1 MEFNQVESFVAV
13 VQNKSFSKAAEVLY
27 VSQPTVT
34 SNVQKLES
42 NLGLSLINRK
52 TKNIALT
59 KGGEIFYRYAIELIN
74 VCAKAEQSFNG
85 YKDKMEG
92 TLDVYASTIPEQYIV
107 PYIIRDFRKEFPSVR
122 FSVRHKDSEAVL
134 EEILLGAINFGFVGA
149 KSMSD
154 NIEYIDFY
162 NDRLVL
168 IASPD
173 KKVVKNPVSVESL
186 VGENI
191 LLREEGS
198 GTRQLL
204 VNALKKRNLDLNI
217 FGLQMT
223 HESLETIKRLV
234 ILGEGISFIS
244 EIAVKRE
251 VESGELKQYEVQ
263 DLDFTRSFSLAY
275 INNRCLSPLEEK
287 FKAYICNWSK
297 APNLTY

>member
-74 VCAKAEQSFNG
+74 VCAKAEQSLNG

-122 FSVRHKDSEAVL
+122 HTGNVIPIDKTLKDTIDDYEKKYIAELIKFSK
-134 EEILLGAINFGFVGA
+134 GN
-149 KSMSD
+149 
-154 NIEYIDFY
+154 
-162 NDRLVL
+162 
-168 IASPD
+168 
-173 KKVVKNPVSVESL
+173 VSK
-186 VGENI
+186 
-191 LLREEGS
+191 
-198 GTRQLL
+198 
-204 VNALKKRNLDLNI
+204 AA
-217 FGLQMT
+217 
-223 HESLETIKRLV
+223 
-234 ILGEGISFIS
+234 
-244 EIAVKRE
+244 EIADIARQNMHLK
-251 VESGELKQYEVQ
+251 LKQYEINAS
-263 DLDFTRSFSLAY
+263 DFRKR
-275 INNRCLSPLEEK
+275 N
-287 FKAYICNWSK
+287 
-297 APNLTY
+297 